1 MPSDKDW
8 VVQEVRKP
16 CESHRLSQEQEH
28 AVDLLCDLSLPI
40 ASVTGGAGVG
50 KTLVMGLVYQELKA
64 RKKHVVLCAPTGRA
78 AKRIEELTGIK
89 AKTIHRLLE
98 FPLPFEDQDL
108 NTDPNLPRRTR
119 QNPLDEKI
127 VIVDE
132 ASMVSPQL
140 YRYLMDAIPYGGN
153 VRFIGDNNQLPPV
166 EEGKPPFI
174 TILKEYPMVE
184 LTYNYRSG
192 DAIVGNAQR
201 ILRGLLP
208 QRNPQFEIIYTDD
221 PIGRTIEFVTKAF
234 TEESHQ
240 VIMPTRRGKAGTIR
254 INPSLQMRFNS
265 RGEMLRL
272 NRFNKDEPPL
282 AVRKGDKI
290 IWIKN
295 DYKLDLFN
303 GEIGYVDWV
312 DGDAGELGIITGR
325 RAITVPPRIKTY
337 NSFIGAVI
345 NYDPRRQIELGYA
358 ITTHKAQGSEF
369 NTVIYCMSRSQA
381 WLLNKR
387 NFYTAVTRAKKQVI
401 LITDRRAMNLS
412 MRRYDVPGL

>member
-1 MPSDKDW
+1 MRNDKDW
-8 VVQEVRKP
+8 EVTEKVKP
-16 CESHRLSQEQEH
+16 CESHRLSMEQEH
-28 AVDLLCDLSLPI
+28 AVELLCDLSLPI

-64 RKKHVVLCAPTGRA
+64 RRKNVVLCAPTGRA

-98 FPLPFEDQDL
+98 FPLPYEDQDE
-108 NTDPNLPRRTR
+108 NVDPNMPKRTR
-119 QNPLDEKI
+119 QNPIDERV

-140 YRYLMDAIPYGGN
+140 YRFLMDAVPYGGV

-174 TILKEYPMVE
+174 WLLKEHPMIE
-184 LTYNYRSG
+184 LTWNYRSG
-192 DAIVGNAQR
+192 DLIVGNAQR
-201 ILRGLLP
+201 ILRGMMP
-208 QRNPQFEIIYTDD
+208 QRNPCFEVIYTDD
-221 PIGRTIEFVTKAF
+221 PVGETIEFVNKEF
-234 TEESHQ
+234 KEESHQ
-240 VIMPTRRGKAGTIR
+240 IIMPTRRGNVGTQR
-254 INPSLQMRFNS
+254 INPSIQMRFNS

-272 NRFNKDEPPL
+272 NRFDRDEPAL

-290 IWIKN
+290 IWVKN
-295 DYKLDLFN
+295 DYKLELFN

-312 DGDAGELGIITGR
+312 DGDAGELGIVTGK
-325 RAITVPPRIKTY
+325 RAVTIPPRIKTY

-345 NYDPRRQIELGYA
+345 NYDPRKQIELGYA

-369 NTVIYCMSRSQA
+369 EAIVYCMSRRQA
-381 WLLNKR
+381 WLLNRR

-401 LITDRRAMNLS
+401 LITDRRAMSLS
-412 MRRYDVPGL
+412 LRRYDVPGM